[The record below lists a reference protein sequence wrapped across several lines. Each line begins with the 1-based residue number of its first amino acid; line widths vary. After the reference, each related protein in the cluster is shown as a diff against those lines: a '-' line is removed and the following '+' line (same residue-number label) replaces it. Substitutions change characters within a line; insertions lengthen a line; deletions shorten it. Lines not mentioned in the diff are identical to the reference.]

1 MKNYIG
7 YFFYFAVS
15 LPVQYRPSEQNIYN
29 FALYFVTQHKI

>member
-15 LPVQYRPSEQNIYN
+15 LPVQYRPSENIYN